1 MGARAVTAAPE
12 RAHVSLFGSIAKIA
26 GKVIG
31 GKGIVGTVAKTL
43 VGSVP
48 VLGGVVSAV
57 GAVKSS
63 IRPQTIANTANLSAR
78 TGVGGFGAPPM
89 MAAATT
95 ARPRALR
102 RGSTK
107 KRYTVHPRTK
117 RTTSRK
123 HGGVSAK
130 QRAARARFARA
141 AKKGRIKKG
150 SRLR

>member
-12 RAHVSLFGSIAKIA
+12 RADVSLFGSIAKIA

-89 MAAATT
+89 MTAATT

-102 RGSTK
+102 R
-107 KRYTVHPRTK
+107 KRQAVHPRKK

-150 SRLR
+150 SHLR